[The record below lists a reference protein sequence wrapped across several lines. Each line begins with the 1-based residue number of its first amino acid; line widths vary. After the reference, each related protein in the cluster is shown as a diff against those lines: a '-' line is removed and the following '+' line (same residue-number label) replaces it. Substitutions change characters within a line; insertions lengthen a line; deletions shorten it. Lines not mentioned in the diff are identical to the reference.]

1 MEGEK
6 GGIRRQGES
15 SLLMSTQWNRI
26 RTVLTCNHSLTNVSS
41 HLRCLK
47 EWVGLL

>member
-6 GGIRRQGES
+6 GGRRRQGES
-15 SLLMSTQWNRI
+15 SLLMNIQWNFI
-26 RTVLTCNHSLTNVSS
+26 RRVLTCNHSLANVSS